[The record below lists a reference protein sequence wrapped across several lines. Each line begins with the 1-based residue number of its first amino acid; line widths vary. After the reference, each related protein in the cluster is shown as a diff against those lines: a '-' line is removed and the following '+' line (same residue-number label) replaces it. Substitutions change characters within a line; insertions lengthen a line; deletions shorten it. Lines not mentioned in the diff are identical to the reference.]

1 MALLKLNKNELI
13 NYQLIGIETSLPDYK
28 LAYKLNQKLHIQ
40 LAKHK
45 DYEPLIATN
54 HQYHSYY
61 TWQDPATDLKWHCIS
76 NKMLIEGTPN
86 QLFGI
91 EYLIDKYKTIDYF
104 LKIDTLDTDLC
115 NANTIMQQLMP
126 LKCKIIDP
134 NKLNLKHNYIFQEC

>member
-1 MALLKLNKNELI
+1 
-13 NYQLIGIETSLPDYK
+13 
-28 LAYKLNQKLHIQ
+28 
-40 LAKHK
+40 
-45 DYEPLIATN
+45 
-54 HQYHSYY
+54 
-61 TWQDPATDLKWHCIS
+61 
-76 NKMLIEGTPN
+76 MLIEGTPN